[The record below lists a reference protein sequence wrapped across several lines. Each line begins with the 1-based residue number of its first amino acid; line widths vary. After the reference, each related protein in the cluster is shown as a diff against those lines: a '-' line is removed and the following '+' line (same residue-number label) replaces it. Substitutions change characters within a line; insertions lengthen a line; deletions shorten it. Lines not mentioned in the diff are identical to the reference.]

1 MPSSLIFAALAGAWL
16 VVLVPMFAKRRQEV
30 MHTAESVL
38 ESRVLRRPG
47 ASRAALHHEQ
57 EVCMIGV
64 GTAHQEPVADERRY
78 RSGRGGYDPEVAAEL
93 ARAKYVFRQRVV
105 VGLVLGAIVS
115 VVLVF
120 TLSSLWWWMHAT
132 FDLAVIGYL
141 SYLRRQVRIEEDVR
155 ERRAAR
161 LAGPRIRER
170 AAGDLDT
177 VRREVADEFPEPE
190 CPVQETPAPTAVAPT
205 MPHPTAEALDS
216 DDGDPVFDELRPSFE
231 PPYRR
236 AAGE

>member
-30 MHTAESVL
+30 THTAESVL

-47 ASRAALHHEQ
+47 PPRAAFHHEQ
-57 EVCMIGV
+57 EVRMSGGQI
-64 GTAHQEPVADERRY
+64 AHREPVADERRY

-105 VGLVLGAIVS
+105 VGLVLGAVIS
-115 VVLVF
+115 VVLAF
-120 TLSSLWWWMHAT
+120 TVSSLWWWMHAA
-132 FDLAVIGYL
+132 FDVAVSGYL
-141 SYLRRQVRIEEDVR
+141 GYLRRQVRIEEEVR

-170 AAGDLDT
+170 ATDSFHEGSVDD
-177 VRREVADEFPEPE
+177 FPEDE
-190 CPVQETPAPTAVAPT
+190 QPVQEPQVPAVMMPTA
-205 MPHPTAEALDS
+205 PHSTAEALDS

>member
-47 ASRAALHHEQ
+47 PPRAALHHEQ
-57 EVCMIGV
+57 EVHMIGV
-64 GTAHQEPVADERRY
+64 RTAHQEPVADERRY

-105 VGLVLGAIVS
+105 IGLVLGAIVS

-120 TLSSLWWWMHAT
+120 TMASLWWWLQAT
-132 FDLAVIGYL
+132 FDVALIGYL
-141 SYLRRQVRIEEDVR
+141 SYLRRQVHIEDDIR

-170 AAGDLDT
+170 ATGDLDN
-177 VRREVADEFPEPE
+177 VHGGLADEFPEADR
-190 CPVQETPAPTAVAPT
+190 PVQEPSAPAVAT
-205 MPHPTAEALDS
+205 SSVPHPTAVALDS
-216 DDGDPVFDELRPSFE
+216 DDGDPV
-231 PPYRR
+231 
-236 AAGE
+236 